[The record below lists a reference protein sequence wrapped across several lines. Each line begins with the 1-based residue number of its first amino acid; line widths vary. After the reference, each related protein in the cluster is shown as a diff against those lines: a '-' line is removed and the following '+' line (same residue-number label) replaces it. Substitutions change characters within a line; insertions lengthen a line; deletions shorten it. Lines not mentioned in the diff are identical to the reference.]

1 MLPSNYIDA
10 RLTKLIDFNEINDK
24 SLLNEN
30 IETKIKKRKSKIF
43 LIISN
48 KRKQFMFNSL
58 NSNLN
63 LNNTANF
70 IKIFNLIKSNEEK
83 CNLINYLFTK
93 NITSAKSIL
102 CKYEKLLNL
111 HIDYNFLS
119 TSNFILDAIEQN
131 DEIIELIISKKENIN
146 YLVKIMNLMENENI
160 EYDCNYIMI
169 TANLLIENKSIDKI
183 IKREIDHDKI
193 IQLIIKNETVMS
205 YTYLFYIYAYL
216 YFCDIKQMEKLESL
230 LDSLIWI
237 LSSKD
242 ANNNINLPYEDV
254 YDVLVI
260 FSKVSKFSQKFY
272 DNYNLI
278 YKEGKFDINDILIE
292 QKLSIISN
300 LFKTLNSVKIKLFL
314 QKDNGNLLN
323 FIYDSLKLIPN
334 SCTNFFGNQIS
345 GNIIRTIPNPFS
357 EKLNLNILALCAKIL
372 LTITFHKELTNLFL
386 ENKDY
391 FNLIISIFSYIVSSK
406 EINSV
411 YDETF
416 NIILKIVNNII
427 SNKHKLFISYIVSNN
442 LHLGIKNKI
451 NYYVT
456 NQFINEKIFI
466 SLMNIISALF
476 DSQKKDKMKTQFV
489 KLDLDNN
496 KFNEIIFNVI
506 INFGNNEN
514 VNKKC
519 NEFFDNYYPNESR
532 ENFLQLSN
540 FNFLDL
546 NL

>member
-24 SLLNEN
+24 SLLSEN

-93 NITSAKSIL
+93 NITNAKLIL
-102 CKYEKLLNL
+102 SKYEKTLNL
-111 HIDYNFLS
+111 NIDYNFLS
-119 TSNFILDAIEQN
+119 TSNFILDAIEHN
-131 DEIIELIISKKENIN
+131 DEIIELIINKKENIS

-160 EYDCNYIMI
+160 EYDYNYIMI
-169 TANLLIENKSIDKI
+169 TANLLIENKNIDKI
-183 IKREIDHDKI
+183 IKKEIDHNKI
-193 IQLIIKNETVMS
+193 IQLIIKHETVIS

-216 YFCDIKQMEKLESL
+216 YFCDTKQVEKLEPL

-242 ANNNINLPYEDV
+242 TNNDITLLCEDV

-260 FSKVSKFSQKFY
+260 FSKEAKFNQKYF
-272 DNYNLI
+272 DNYDIIFSN
-278 YKEGKFDINDILIE
+278 GKFDNNDALLE

-300 LFKTLNSVKIKLFL
+300 LFKALNSLKIKLFL

-323 FIYDSLKLIPN
+323 YIYNSLKLISD
-334 SCTNFFGNQIS
+334 SCENILGNQVLGTNQEIMM
-345 GNIIRTIPNPFS
+345 NQFS
-357 EKLNLNILALCAKIL
+357 EKLNLNVLALCAKIL

-406 EINSV
+406 EIKSI

-427 SNKHKLFISYIVSNN
+427 SNKHKLFISHIVSNN
-442 LHLGIKNKI
+442 LHLSIKNKI
-451 NYYVT
+451 NYYL
-456 NQFINEKIFI
+456 NCQFINEKIFI

-476 DSQKKDKMKTQFV
+476 DSQKKDKLKTQFV

-496 KFNEIIFNVI
+496 KFNEIIFNII
-506 INFGNNEN
+506 INFGKNEN
-514 VNKKC
+514 INKKC

-532 ENFLQLSN
+532 DNFLQLSN

>member
-93 NITSAKSIL
+93 NITNAKLIL
-102 CKYEKLLNL
+102 SKYEKTLNL
-111 HIDYNFLS
+111 NIDYNFLS
-119 TSNFILDAIEQN
+119 TSNFILDAIEHN
-131 DEIIELIISKKENIN
+131 DEIIELIINKKENIS

-160 EYDCNYIMI
+160 EYDYNYIMI
-169 TANLLIENKSIDKI
+169 TANLLIENKNIDKI
-183 IKREIDHDKI
+183 IKKEIDHNKI
-193 IQLIIKNETVMS
+193 IQLIIKHETVIS

-216 YFCDIKQMEKLESL
+216 YFCDTKQVEKLEPL

-242 ANNNINLPYEDV
+242 TNNDITLLCEDV

-260 FSKVSKFSQKFY
+260 FSKEAKFSQKYF
-272 DNYNLI
+272 DNYDIIFSN
-278 YKEGKFDINDILIE
+278 GKFDNNDALLE

-300 LFKTLNSVKIKLFL
+300 LFKALNSLKIKLFL

-323 FIYDSLKLIPN
+323 YIYNSLKLISD
-334 SCTNFFGNQIS
+334 SCENILGNQVLGTNQEIMM
-345 GNIIRTIPNPFS
+345 NQFS
-357 EKLNLNILALCAKIL
+357 EKLNLNVLALCAKIL

-406 EINSV
+406 EIKSI

-427 SNKHKLFISYIVSNN
+427 SNKHKLFISHIVSNN
-442 LHLGIKNKI
+442 LHLSIKNKI
-451 NYYVT
+451 NYYL
-456 NQFINEKIFI
+456 NCQFINEKIFI
-466 SLMNIISALF
+466 SLVNIISALF
-476 DSQKKDKMKTQFV
+476 DSQKKDKLKTQFV

-506 INFGNNEN
+506 INFGKNEN
-514 VNKKC
+514 INKKC

-532 ENFLQLSN
+532 DNFLQLSN

>member
-93 NITSAKSIL
+93 NITNAKLIL
-102 CKYEKLLNL
+102 SKYEKTLNL
-111 HIDYNFLS
+111 NIDYNFLS
-119 TSNFILDAIEQN
+119 TSNFILDAIEHN
-131 DEIIELIISKKENIN
+131 DEIIELIIHKKENIS

-160 EYDCNYIMI
+160 EYDYNYIMI
-169 TANLLIENKSIDKI
+169 TANLLIENKNIDKI
-183 IKREIDHDKI
+183 IKKEIDHNKI
-193 IQLIIKNETVMS
+193 IQLIIKHETVIS

-216 YFCDIKQMEKLESL
+216 YFCDTKQVEKLEPL

-242 ANNNINLPYEDV
+242 TNNDITLLCEDV

-260 FSKVSKFSQKFY
+260 FSKEAKFSQKYF
-272 DNYNLI
+272 DNYDIIFSN
-278 YKEGKFDINDILIE
+278 GKFDNNDALLE

-300 LFKTLNSVKIKLFL
+300 LFKALNSLKIKLFL

-323 FIYDSLKLIPN
+323 YIYNSLKLISD
-334 SCTNFFGNQIS
+334 SCENILGNQVLGTNQEIMM
-345 GNIIRTIPNPFS
+345 NQFS
-357 EKLNLNILALCAKIL
+357 EKLNLNVLALCAKIL

-406 EINSV
+406 EIKSI

-427 SNKHKLFISYIVSNN
+427 SNKHKLFISHIVSNN
-442 LHLGIKNKI
+442 LHLSIKNKI
-451 NYYVT
+451 NYYL
-456 NQFINEKIFI
+456 NCQFINEKIFI

-476 DSQKKDKMKTQFV
+476 DSQKKDKLKTQFV

-496 KFNEIIFNVI
+496 KFNEIIFNII
-506 INFGNNEN
+506 INFGKNEN
-514 VNKKC
+514 INKKC

-532 ENFLQLSN
+532 DNFLQLSN

>member
-58 NSNLN
+58 NTNLN

-93 NITSAKSIL
+93 NITNAKLIL
-102 CKYEKLLNL
+102 SKYEKTLNL
-111 HIDYNFLS
+111 NIDYNFLS
-119 TSNFILDAIEQN
+119 TSNFILDAIEHN
-131 DEIIELIISKKENIN
+131 DEIIELIINKKENIS

-160 EYDCNYIMI
+160 EYDYNYIMI
-169 TANLLIENKSIDKI
+169 TANLLIENKNIDKI
-183 IKREIDHDKI
+183 IKKEIDHNKI
-193 IQLIIKNETVMS
+193 IQLIIKHETAIS

-216 YFCDIKQMEKLESL
+216 YFCDTKQVEKLEPL

-242 ANNNINLPYEDV
+242 TNNDITLLCEDV

-260 FSKVSKFSQKFY
+260 FSKEAKFSQKYF
-272 DNYNLI
+272 DNYDIIFSN
-278 YKEGKFDINDILIE
+278 GKFDNNDALLE

-300 LFKTLNSVKIKLFL
+300 LFKALNSLKIKLFL

-323 FIYDSLKLIPN
+323 YIYNSLKLISD
-334 SCTNFFGNQIS
+334 SCENILGNQVLGTNQEIMM
-345 GNIIRTIPNPFS
+345 NQFS
-357 EKLNLNILALCAKIL
+357 EKLNLNVLALCAKIL

-391 FNLIISIFSYIVSSK
+391 FNLIISIFSHIVSSK
-406 EINSV
+406 EIKSV

-427 SNKHKLFISYIVSNN
+427 SNKHKLFISHIVSNN
-442 LHLGIKNKI
+442 LHLSIKNKI
-451 NYYVT
+451 NYYL
-456 NQFINEKIFI
+456 NCQFINEKIFI
-466 SLMNIISALF
+466 SLMNVISALF
-476 DSQKKDKMKTQFV
+476 DSQKKDKLKTQFV

-506 INFGNNEN
+506 INFGKNEN
-514 VNKKC
+514 INKKC

-532 ENFLQLSN
+532 DNFLQLSN

>member
-93 NITSAKSIL
+93 NITNAKLIL
-102 CKYEKLLNL
+102 SKYEKILNL
-111 HIDYNFLS
+111 NIDYNFLS
-119 TSNFILDAIEQN
+119 TSNFILDAIEHN
-131 DEIIELIISKKENIN
+131 DEIIELIINKKENIS

-160 EYDCNYIMI
+160 EYDYNYIMI
-169 TANLLIENKSIDKI
+169 TANLLIENKNIDKI
-183 IKREIDHDKI
+183 IKKEIDHNKI
-193 IQLIIKNETVMS
+193 IQLIIKHETVIS

-216 YFCDIKQMEKLESL
+216 YFCDTKQVEKLEPL

-242 ANNNINLPYEDV
+242 TNNDITLLCEDV

-260 FSKVSKFSQKFY
+260 FSKEAKFSQKYF
-272 DNYNLI
+272 DNFDIIFSN
-278 YKEGKFDINDILIE
+278 GKFDNNDALLE

-300 LFKTLNSVKIKLFL
+300 LFKALNSLKIKLFL

-323 FIYDSLKLIPN
+323 YIYNSLKLISD
-334 SCTNFFGNQIS
+334 SCENILGNQVLGTNQEIMM
-345 GNIIRTIPNPFS
+345 NQFS
-357 EKLNLNILALCAKIL
+357 EKLNLNVLALCAKIL

-406 EINSV
+406 EIKSI

-427 SNKHKLFISYIVSNN
+427 SNKHKLFISHIVSNN
-442 LHLGIKNKI
+442 LHLSIKNKI
-451 NYYVT
+451 NYYL
-456 NQFINEKIFI
+456 NCQFINEKIFI

-476 DSQKKDKMKTQFV
+476 DSQKKDKLKTQFV

-496 KFNEIIFNVI
+496 KFNEIIFNII
-506 INFGNNEN
+506 INFGKNEN
-514 VNKKC
+514 INKKC

-532 ENFLQLSN
+532 DNFLQLSN

>member
-58 NSNLN
+58 NTNLN

-93 NITSAKSIL
+93 NITNAKLIL
-102 CKYEKLLNL
+102 SKYEKTLNL
-111 HIDYNFLS
+111 NIDYNFLS
-119 TSNFILDAIEQN
+119 TSNFILDAIEHN
-131 DEIIELIISKKENIN
+131 DEIIELIINKKENIS

-160 EYDCNYIMI
+160 EYDYNYIMI
-169 TANLLIENKSIDKI
+169 TANLLIENKNIDKI
-183 IKREIDHDKI
+183 IKKEIDHNKI
-193 IQLIIKNETVMS
+193 IQLIIKHETVIS

-216 YFCDIKQMEKLESL
+216 YFCDTKQVEKLEPL

-242 ANNNINLPYEDV
+242 TNNDITLLCEDV

-260 FSKVSKFSQKFY
+260 FSKEAKFSQKYF
-272 DNYNLI
+272 DNYDIIFSN
-278 YKEGKFDINDILIE
+278 GKFDNNDALLE

-300 LFKTLNSVKIKLFL
+300 LFKALNSLKIKLFL

-323 FIYDSLKLIPN
+323 YIYNSLKLISD
-334 SCTNFFGNQIS
+334 SCENILGNQVLGTNQEIMM
-345 GNIIRTIPNPFS
+345 NQFS
-357 EKLNLNILALCAKIL
+357 EKLNLNVLALCAKIL

-391 FNLIISIFSYIVSSK
+391 FNLIISIFSHIVSSK
-406 EINSV
+406 EIKSV

-427 SNKHKLFISYIVSNN
+427 SNKHKLFISHIVSNN
-442 LHLGIKNKI
+442 LHLSIKNKI
-451 NYYVT
+451 NYYL
-456 NQFINEKIFI
+456 NCQFINEKIFI
-466 SLMNIISALF
+466 SLMNVISALF
-476 DSQKKDKMKTQFV
+476 DSQKKDKLKTQFV

-506 INFGNNEN
+506 INFGKNEN
-514 VNKKC
+514 INKKC

-532 ENFLQLSN
+532 DNFLQLSN

>member
-1 MLPSNYIDA
+1 MLPSDYIEA
-10 RLTKLIDFNEINDK
+10 RLAKLIDFNEINDK
-24 SLLNEN
+24 SFLNEN
-30 IETKIKKRKSKIF
+30 IETKMKKRKSKIF

-48 KRKQFMFNSL
+48 KRKQFMLNSL

-63 LNNTANF
+63 LNNTADF
-70 IKIFNLIKSNEEK
+70 IKIFNLIKNNEEK

-102 CKYEKLLNL
+102 SKYEKSLNL
-111 HIDYNFLS
+111 NIDYNFLS
-119 TSNFILDAIEQN
+119 TSNFVLDAIEQTE
-131 DEIIELIISKKENIN
+131 EIIELIISKKENIN

-160 EYDCNYIMI
+160 EYDSNYIMI
-169 TANLLIENKSIDKI
+169 TANLLIENKNIDKI
-183 IKREIDHDKI
+183 IKREINHDKI

-205 YTYLFYIYAYL
+205 YTYLFYIYAYS
-216 YFCDIKQMEKLESL
+216 YFCDIKQMEKLETL

-237 LSSKD
+237 LSSKYT
-242 ANNNINLPYEDV
+242 NNENNLPFEDI

-260 FSKVSKFSQKFY
+260 FSKVSKFSQNFY

-278 YKEGKFDINDILIE
+278 FKEGKFDNNDLLIE

-300 LFKTLNSVKIKLFL
+300 LFKTLNSAKIQLFL
-314 QKDNGNLLN
+314 QKDNGNLIN
-323 FIYDSLKLIPN
+323 FIYDSLKLIP
-334 SCTNFFGNQIS
+334 SSHTNFFGNHIQ
-345 GNIIRTIPNPFS
+345 GNIQTTIPNPFC
-357 EKLNLNILALCAKIL
+357 EKLNLNILELCAKIL

-406 EINSV
+406 EINSI

-442 LHLGIKNKI
+442 LHLSIKNKI
-451 NYYVT
+451 NYYAT
-456 NQFINEKIFI
+456 CHLINEKIFI
-466 SLMNIISALF
+466 SLMNIINALL

-496 KFNEIIFNVI
+496 RFNEIIFNVI

-514 VNKKC
+514 INKKC

>member
-93 NITSAKSIL
+93 NITNAKLIL
-102 CKYEKLLNL
+102 SKYEKTLNL
-111 HIDYNFLS
+111 NIDYNFLS
-119 TSNFILDAIEQN
+119 TSNFILDAIEHN
-131 DEIIELIISKKENIN
+131 DEIIELIINKKENIS

-160 EYDCNYIMI
+160 EYDYNYIMI
-169 TANLLIENKSIDKI
+169 TANLLIENKNIDKI
-183 IKREIDHDKI
+183 IKKEIDHNKI
-193 IQLIIKNETVMS
+193 IQLIIKHETVIS

-216 YFCDIKQMEKLESL
+216 YFCDTKQVEKLEPL

-242 ANNNINLPYEDV
+242 TNNDITLLCEDV

-260 FSKVSKFSQKFY
+260 FSKEAKFNQKYF
-272 DNYNLI
+272 DNYDIIFSN
-278 YKEGKFDINDILIE
+278 GKFDNNDALLE

-300 LFKTLNSVKIKLFL
+300 LFKALNSLKIKLFL

-323 FIYDSLKLIPN
+323 YIYNSLKLISD
-334 SCTNFFGNQIS
+334 SCENILGNQVLGTNQEIMM
-345 GNIIRTIPNPFS
+345 NQFS
-357 EKLNLNILALCAKIL
+357 EKLNLNVLALCAKIL

-406 EINSV
+406 EIKSI

-427 SNKHKLFISYIVSNN
+427 SNKHKLFISHIVSNN
-442 LHLGIKNKI
+442 LHLSIKNKI
-451 NYYVT
+451 NYYL
-456 NQFINEKIFI
+456 NCQFINEKIFI

-476 DSQKKDKMKTQFV
+476 DSQKKDKLKTQFV

-496 KFNEIIFNVI
+496 KFNEIIFNII
-506 INFGNNEN
+506 INFGKNEN
-514 VNKKC
+514 INKKC

-532 ENFLQLSN
+532 DNFLQLSN

>member
-93 NITSAKSIL
+93 NITNAKLIL
-102 CKYEKLLNL
+102 SKYEKTLNL
-111 HIDYNFLS
+111 NIDYNFLS
-119 TSNFILDAIEQN
+119 TSNFILDAIEHN
-131 DEIIELIISKKENIN
+131 DEIIELIINKKENIS

-160 EYDCNYIMI
+160 EYDYNYIMI
-169 TANLLIENKSIDKI
+169 TANLLIENKNIDKI
-183 IKREIDHDKI
+183 IKKEIDHNKI
-193 IQLIIKNETVMS
+193 IQLIIKHETVIS

-216 YFCDIKQMEKLESL
+216 YFCDTKQVEKLEPL

-242 ANNNINLPYEDV
+242 TNNDIILLCEDV

-260 FSKVSKFSQKFY
+260 FSKEAKFSQKYF
-272 DNYNLI
+272 DNYDIIFSN
-278 YKEGKFDINDILIE
+278 GKFDNNDALLE

-300 LFKTLNSVKIKLFL
+300 LFKALNSLKIKLFL

-323 FIYDSLKLIPN
+323 YIYNSLKLISD
-334 SCTNFFGNQIS
+334 SCENILGNQVLGTNQEIMM
-345 GNIIRTIPNPFS
+345 NQFS
-357 EKLNLNILALCAKIL
+357 EKLNLNVLALCAKIL

-391 FNLIISIFSYIVSSK
+391 FNLIISIFSHIVSSK
-406 EINSV
+406 EIKSV

-427 SNKHKLFISYIVSNN
+427 SNKHKLFISHIVSNN
-442 LHLGIKNKI
+442 LHLSIKNKI
-451 NYYVT
+451 NYYL
-456 NQFINEKIFI
+456 NCQFINEKIFI

-476 DSQKKDKMKTQFV
+476 DSQKKDKLKTQFV

-496 KFNEIIFNVI
+496 KFNEIIFNII
-506 INFGNNEN
+506 INFGKNEN
-514 VNKKC
+514 INKKC

-532 ENFLQLSN
+532 DNFLQLSN

>member
-1 MLPSNYIDA
+1 MLPSEYLEA
-10 RLTKLIDFNEINDK
+10 RLAKLIDFNEINDK
-24 SLLNEN
+24 SFLNEN

-48 KRKQFMFNSL
+48 KRKQFMLNSL

-63 LNNTANF
+63 LNNTADF
-70 IKIFNLIKSNEEK
+70 IKIFNLIKNNEEK

-102 CKYEKLLNL
+102 SKYEKSLNL
-111 HIDYNFLS
+111 NIDYNFLS
-119 TSNFILDAIEQN
+119 TSNFVLDAIEQTE
-131 DEIIELIISKKENIN
+131 EIIELIISKKENIN

-160 EYDCNYIMI
+160 EYDSNYIMI
-169 TANLLIENKSIDKI
+169 TANLLIENKNIDKI
-183 IKREIDHDKI
+183 IKREINHDKI
-193 IQLIIKNETVMS
+193 IQLIIKNESVLS
-205 YTYLFYIYAYL
+205 YTYLFYIYAYS
-216 YFCDIKQMEKLESL
+216 YFCDIKQMEKLETL

-237 LSSKD
+237 LSSKYT
-242 ANNNINLPYEDV
+242 NNENNLPFEDI
-254 YDVLVI
+254 YDILVI
-260 FSKVSKFSQKFY
+260 FSKVAKFSQNFY

-278 YKEGKFDINDILIE
+278 FKEGKFDNNDLLIE

-300 LFKTLNSVKIKLFL
+300 LFKTLNSAKIQLFL
-314 QKDNGNLLN
+314 QKDNGNLIK
-323 FIYDSLKLIPN
+323 FIYESLKLIP
-334 SCTNFFGNQIS
+334 SSHTNFFENQIQ
-345 GNIIRTIPNPFS
+345 GNIQTTIPNPFS
-357 EKLNLNILALCAKIL
+357 EKLNLNILELCAKIL

-406 EINSV
+406 EINSI

-442 LHLGIKNKI
+442 LHLSIKNKI
-451 NYYVT
+451 NYYAT
-456 NQFINEKIFI
+456 CHLINEKIFI
-466 SLMNIISALF
+466 SLMNIINALI

-496 KFNEIIFNVI
+496 RFNEIIFNVI

-514 VNKKC
+514 INKKC

>member
-93 NITSAKSIL
+93 NITNAKLIL
-102 CKYEKLLNL
+102 SKYEKTLNL
-111 HIDYNFLS
+111 NIDYNFLS
-119 TSNFILDAIEQN
+119 TSNFILDAIEHN
-131 DEIIELIISKKENIN
+131 DEIIELIINKKENIS

-160 EYDCNYIMI
+160 EYDYNYIMI
-169 TANLLIENKSIDKI
+169 TANLLIENKNIDKI
-183 IKREIDHDKI
+183 IKKEIDHNKI
-193 IQLIIKNETVMS
+193 IQLIIKHETVIS

-216 YFCDIKQMEKLESL
+216 YFCDTKQVEKLEPL

-242 ANNNINLPYEDV
+242 TNNDITLLCEDV

-260 FSKVSKFSQKFY
+260 FSKEAKFSQKYF
-272 DNYNLI
+272 DNYDIIFSN
-278 YKEGKFDINDILIE
+278 GKFDNNDALLE

-300 LFKTLNSVKIKLFL
+300 LFKALNSLKIKLFL

-323 FIYDSLKLIPN
+323 YIYNSLKLISD
-334 SCTNFFGNQIS
+334 SCENILGNQVLGTNQEIMM
-345 GNIIRTIPNPFS
+345 NQFS
-357 EKLNLNILALCAKIL
+357 EKLNLNVLALCAKIL

-406 EINSV
+406 EIKNI

-427 SNKHKLFISYIVSNN
+427 SNKHKLFISHIVSNN
-442 LHLGIKNKI
+442 LHLSIKNKI
-451 NYYVT
+451 NYYL
-456 NQFINEKIFI
+456 NCQFINEKIFI

-476 DSQKKDKMKTQFV
+476 DSQKKDKLKTQFV

-506 INFGNNEN
+506 INFGKNEN
-514 VNKKC
+514 INKKC

-532 ENFLQLSN
+532 DNFLQLSN

>member
-48 KRKQFMFNSL
+48 KRKQFIFNSL

-93 NITSAKSIL
+93 NITNAKLIL
-102 CKYEKLLNL
+102 SKYEKTLNL
-111 HIDYNFLS
+111 NIDYNFLS
-119 TSNFILDAIEQN
+119 TSNFILDAIEHN
-131 DEIIELIISKKENIN
+131 DEIIELIINKKENIS

-160 EYDCNYIMI
+160 EYDYNYIMI
-169 TANLLIENKSIDKI
+169 TANLLIENKNIDKI
-183 IKREIDHDKI
+183 IKKEIDHNKI
-193 IQLIIKNETVMS
+193 IQLIIKHETVIS

-216 YFCDIKQMEKLESL
+216 YFCDTKQVEKLEPL

-242 ANNNINLPYEDV
+242 TNNDITLLCEDV

-260 FSKVSKFSQKFY
+260 FSKEAKFSQKYF
-272 DNYNLI
+272 DNYDIIFSN
-278 YKEGKFDINDILIE
+278 GKFDNNDALLE

-300 LFKTLNSVKIKLFL
+300 LFKSLNSLKIKLFL

-323 FIYDSLKLIPN
+323 YIYNSLKLISD
-334 SCTNFFGNQIS
+334 SCENILGNQVLGTNQEIMM
-345 GNIIRTIPNPFS
+345 NQFS
-357 EKLNLNILALCAKIL
+357 EKLNLNVLALCAKIL

-406 EINSV
+406 EIKSI

-427 SNKHKLFISYIVSNN
+427 SNKHKLFISHIVSNN
-442 LHLGIKNKI
+442 LHLSIKNKI
-451 NYYVT
+451 NYYL
-456 NQFINEKIFI
+456 NCQFINEKIFI

-476 DSQKKDKMKTQFV
+476 DSQKKDKLKTQFV

-496 KFNEIIFNVI
+496 KFNEIIFNII
-506 INFGNNEN
+506 INFGKNEN
-514 VNKKC
+514 INKKC

-532 ENFLQLSN
+532 DNFLQLSN

>member
-1 MLPSNYIDA
+1 MLPSDYIEA
-10 RLTKLIDFNEINDK
+10 RFAKLIDFNEINDK
-24 SLLNEN
+24 SFLNEN

-48 KRKQFMFNSL
+48 KRKQFVFNSL

-160 EYDCNYIMI
+160 EYDGNYIMI

-183 IKREIDHDKI
+183 IKREVDHDKI

-237 LSSKD
+237 LSSKNT
-242 ANNNINLPYEDV
+242 NNNINLPYEDV

-260 FSKVSKFSQKFY
+260 FSKVAKFSQKFF

-334 SCTNFFGNQIS
+334 SCTNLFGNQIS
-345 GNIIRTIPNPFS
+345 ENIHRTIPNPFS

-466 SLMNIISALF
+466 SLMNIIGALF

>member
-1 MLPSNYIDA
+1 MLPSEYLEA
-10 RLTKLIDFNEINDK
+10 RLAKLIDFNEINDK
-24 SLLNEN
+24 SFLNEN

-48 KRKQFMFNSL
+48 KRKQFMLNSL

-63 LNNTANF
+63 LNNTADF
-70 IKIFNLIKSNEEK
+70 IKIFNLIKNNEEK

-102 CKYEKLLNL
+102 SKYEKSLNL
-111 HIDYNFLS
+111 NIDYNFLS
-119 TSNFILDAIEQN
+119 TSNFVLDAIEQTE
-131 DEIIELIISKKENIN
+131 EIIELIISKKENIN

-160 EYDCNYIMI
+160 EYDSNYIMI
-169 TANLLIENKSIDKI
+169 TANLLIENKNIDKI
-183 IKREIDHDKI
+183 IKREINHDKI

-205 YTYLFYIYAYL
+205 YTYLFYIYAYS
-216 YFCDIKQMEKLESL
+216 YFCDIKQMEKLETL

-237 LSSKD
+237 LSSKYT
-242 ANNNINLPYEDV
+242 NNENNLPFEDI

-260 FSKVSKFSQKFY
+260 FSKVAKFSQNFY

-278 YKEGKFDINDILIE
+278 YKERKFDNNDLLIE

-300 LFKTLNSVKIKLFL
+300 LFKNLNSAKIQLFL
-314 QKDNGNLLN
+314 QKDNGNLIN
-323 FIYDSLKLIPN
+323 FIYDSLKLIP
-334 SCTNFFGNQIS
+334 SSHTNFFGNHIQ
-345 GNIIRTIPNPFS
+345 GNTQTTIPNPFS
-357 EKLNLNILALCAKIL
+357 EKLNLNILELCAKIL

-406 EINSV
+406 EINSI

-442 LHLGIKNKI
+442 LHLSIKNKI
-451 NYYVT
+451 NYYST
-456 NQFINEKIFI
+456 CHLINEKIFI
-466 SLMNIISALF
+466 SLMNIINALL

-496 KFNEIIFNVI
+496 RFNEIIFNVI

-514 VNKKC
+514 INKKC

>member
-83 CNLINYLFTK
+83 CNLINYLFTR
-93 NITSAKSIL
+93 NITNAKLIL
-102 CKYEKLLNL
+102 SKYEKTLNL
-111 HIDYNFLS
+111 NIDYNFLS
-119 TSNFILDAIEQN
+119 TSNFILDAIEHN
-131 DEIIELIISKKENIN
+131 DEIIELIINKKENIS

-160 EYDCNYIMI
+160 EYDYNYIMI
-169 TANLLIENKSIDKI
+169 TANLLIENKNIDKI
-183 IKREIDHDKI
+183 IKKEIDHNKI
-193 IQLIIKNETVMS
+193 IQLIIKHETVIS

-216 YFCDIKQMEKLESL
+216 YFCDTKQVEKLEPL

-242 ANNNINLPYEDV
+242 TNNDITLLCEDV

-260 FSKVSKFSQKFY
+260 FSKEAKFSQKYF
-272 DNYNLI
+272 DNYDIIFSN
-278 YKEGKFDINDILIE
+278 GKFDNNDALLE

-300 LFKTLNSVKIKLFL
+300 LFKALNSLKIKLFL

-323 FIYDSLKLIPN
+323 YIYNSLKLISD
-334 SCTNFFGNQIS
+334 SCENILGNQVLGTNQEIMM
-345 GNIIRTIPNPFS
+345 NQFS
-357 EKLNLNILALCAKIL
+357 EKLNLNVLALCAKIL

-406 EINSV
+406 EIKSI

-427 SNKHKLFISYIVSNN
+427 SNKHKLFISHIVSNN
-442 LHLGIKNKI
+442 LHLSIKNKI
-451 NYYVT
+451 NYYL
-456 NQFINEKIFI
+456 NCQFINEKIFI

-476 DSQKKDKMKTQFV
+476 DSQKKDKLKTQFV

-496 KFNEIIFNVI
+496 KFNEIIFNII
-506 INFGNNEN
+506 INFGKNEN
-514 VNKKC
+514 INKKC

-532 ENFLQLSN
+532 DNFLQLSN

>member
-1 MLPSNYIDA
+1 MLPSDYIEA
-10 RLTKLIDFNEINDK
+10 RLAKLMDFNEINEK
-24 SLLNEN
+24 TFLNEN

-48 KRKQFMFNSL
+48 KRKQFMLNSL

-70 IKIFNLIKSNEEK
+70 IKIFNLIKNNEEK

-102 CKYEKLLNL
+102 LKYEKSLNL

-131 DEIIELIISKKENIN
+131 DEIIELISNKKENIN
-146 YLVKIMNLMENENI
+146 YLVKLMNLMENENI
-160 EYDCNYIMI
+160 EYDSNYIMI

-216 YFCDIKQMEKLESL
+216 YFCDINKMEKLESL
-230 LDSLIWI
+230 LDSVIWI
-237 LSSKD
+237 LLSKYT
-242 ANNNINLPYEDV
+242 NNENNLPFEDV

-260 FSKVSKFSQKFY
+260 FSKVAKFSQKFY

-278 YKEGKFDINDILIE
+278 YKEGKFDVNDLLIE

-300 LFKTLNSVKIKLFL
+300 LFKNLNSGKIQLFL
-314 QKDNGNLLN
+314 QKDNGNLMS
-323 FIYDSLKLIPN
+323 FIYNLLKLIPN
-334 SCTNFFGNQIS
+334 SPTNNFGNQMA
-345 GNIIRTIPNPFS
+345 GNMNTTMPNPFS
-357 EKLNLNILALCAKIL
+357 EKLNLNILELCAKIL

-442 LHLGIKNKI
+442 LHLSIKNKI

-456 NQFINEKIFI
+456 CHLINEKIFI

-496 KFNEIIFNVI
+496 RFNEIIFNII

-514 VNKKC
+514 INKKC

>member
-1 MLPSNYIDA
+1 MLPSDYIEA
-10 RLTKLIDFNEINDK
+10 RLSKLIDFNEINDK
-24 SLLNEN
+24 SFLNEN

-48 KRKQFMFNSL
+48 KRKQFMLNSL

-230 LDSLIWI
+230 LDSIIWI

-345 GNIIRTIPNPFS
+345 GNINRTIPNPFS

>member
-93 NITSAKSIL
+93 NITNAKLIL
-102 CKYEKLLNL
+102 SKYEKTLNL
-111 HIDYNFLS
+111 NIDYNFLS
-119 TSNFILDAIEQN
+119 TSNFILDAIEHN
-131 DEIIELIISKKENIN
+131 DEIIELIINKKENIS

-160 EYDCNYIMI
+160 EYDYNYIMI
-169 TANLLIENKSIDKI
+169 TANLLIENKNIDKI
-183 IKREIDHDKI
+183 IKKEIDHNKI
-193 IQLIIKNETVMS
+193 IQLIIKHETVIS

-216 YFCDIKQMEKLESL
+216 YFCDTKQVEKLEPL

-242 ANNNINLPYEDV
+242 TNNDITLLCEDV

-260 FSKVSKFSQKFY
+260 FSKEAKFSQKYF
-272 DNYNLI
+272 DNYDIIFSN
-278 YKEGKFDINDILIE
+278 GKFDNNDALLE

-300 LFKTLNSVKIKLFL
+300 LFKALNSLKIKLFL

-323 FIYDSLKLIPN
+323 YIYNSLKLISD
-334 SCTNFFGNQIS
+334 SCENILGNQVLGTNQEIMM
-345 GNIIRTIPNPFS
+345 NQFS
-357 EKLNLNILALCAKIL
+357 EKLNLNVLALCAKIL

-406 EINSV
+406 EIKSI

-427 SNKHKLFISYIVSNN
+427 SNKHKLFISHIVSNN
-442 LHLGIKNKI
+442 LHLSIKNKI
-451 NYYVT
+451 NYYL
-456 NQFINEKIFI
+456 NCQFINEKIFI
-466 SLMNIISALF
+466 SLMNVISALF
-476 DSQKKDKMKTQFV
+476 DSQKKDKLKTQFV

-496 KFNEIIFNVI
+496 KFNEIIFNII
-506 INFGNNEN
+506 INFGKNEN
-514 VNKKC
+514 INKKC

-532 ENFLQLSN
+532 DNFLQLSN

>member
-93 NITSAKSIL
+93 NITNAKLIL
-102 CKYEKLLNL
+102 SKYEKTLNL
-111 HIDYNFLS
+111 NIDYNFLS
-119 TSNFILDAIEQN
+119 TSNFILDAIEHN
-131 DEIIELIISKKENIN
+131 DEIIELIINKKENIS

-160 EYDCNYIMI
+160 EYDYNYIMI
-169 TANLLIENKSIDKI
+169 TANLLIENKNIDKI
-183 IKREIDHDKI
+183 IKKEIDHNKI
-193 IQLIIKNETVMS
+193 IQLIIKHETVIS

-216 YFCDIKQMEKLESL
+216 YFCDTKQVEKLEPL

-242 ANNNINLPYEDV
+242 TNNDITLLCEDV
-254 YDVLVI
+254 YDVFVI
-260 FSKVSKFSQKFY
+260 FSKEAKFSQKYF
-272 DNYNLI
+272 DNYDIIFSN
-278 YKEGKFDINDILIE
+278 GKFDNNDALLE

-300 LFKTLNSVKIKLFL
+300 LFKALNSLKIKLFL

-323 FIYDSLKLIPN
+323 YIYHSLKLISD
-334 SCTNFFGNQIS
+334 SCENILGNQVLGTNQEIMM
-345 GNIIRTIPNPFS
+345 NQFS
-357 EKLNLNILALCAKIL
+357 EKLNLNVLALCAKIL

-406 EINSV
+406 EIKSI

-427 SNKHKLFISYIVSNN
+427 SNKHKLFISHIVSNN
-442 LHLGIKNKI
+442 LHLSIKNKI
-451 NYYVT
+451 NYYL
-456 NQFINEKIFI
+456 NCQFINEKIFI

-476 DSQKKDKMKTQFV
+476 DSQKKDKLKTQFV

-496 KFNEIIFNVI
+496 KFNEIIFNII
-506 INFGNNEN
+506 INFGKNEN
-514 VNKKC
+514 INKKC

-532 ENFLQLSN
+532 DNFLQLSN

>member
-48 KRKQFMFNSL
+48 KRKQFIFNSL

-93 NITSAKSIL
+93 NITNAKLIL
-102 CKYEKLLNL
+102 SKYEKTLNL
-111 HIDYNFLS
+111 NIDYNFLS
-119 TSNFILDAIEQN
+119 TSNFILDAIEHN
-131 DEIIELIISKKENIN
+131 DEIIELIINKKENIS

-160 EYDCNYIMI
+160 EYDYNYIMI
-169 TANLLIENKSIDKI
+169 TANLLIENKNIDKI
-183 IKREIDHDKI
+183 IKKEIDHNKI
-193 IQLIIKNETVMS
+193 IQLIIKHETVIS

-216 YFCDIKQMEKLESL
+216 YFCDTKQVEKLEPL

-242 ANNNINLPYEDV
+242 TNNDITLLCEDV

-260 FSKVSKFSQKFY
+260 FSKEAKFSQKYF
-272 DNYNLI
+272 DNYDIIFSN
-278 YKEGKFDINDILIE
+278 GKFDNNDALLE

-300 LFKTLNSVKIKLFL
+300 LFKSLNSLKIKLFL

-323 FIYDSLKLIPN
+323 YIYNSLKLISD
-334 SCTNFFGNQIS
+334 SCENILGNQVLGTNQEIMM
-345 GNIIRTIPNPFS
+345 NQFS
-357 EKLNLNILALCAKIL
+357 EKLNLNVLALCAKIL

-406 EINSV
+406 EIKSI

-427 SNKHKLFISYIVSNN
+427 SNKHKLFISHIISNN
-442 LHLGIKNKI
+442 LHLSIKNKI
-451 NYYVT
+451 NYYL
-456 NQFINEKIFI
+456 NCQFINEKIFI

-476 DSQKKDKMKTQFV
+476 DSQKKDKLKTQFV

-496 KFNEIIFNVI
+496 KFNEIIFNII
-506 INFGNNEN
+506 INFGKNEN
-514 VNKKC
+514 INKKC

-532 ENFLQLSN
+532 DNFLQLSN

>member
-93 NITSAKSIL
+93 NITNAKLIL
-102 CKYEKLLNL
+102 SKYEKTLNL
-111 HIDYNFLS
+111 NIDYNFLS
-119 TSNFILDAIEQN
+119 TSNFILDAIEHN
-131 DEIIELIISKKENIN
+131 DEIIELIINKKENIS

-160 EYDCNYIMI
+160 EYDYNYIMI
-169 TANLLIENKSIDKI
+169 TANLLIENKNIDKI
-183 IKREIDHDKI
+183 IKKEIDHNKI
-193 IQLIIKNETVMS
+193 IQLIIKHETVIS

-216 YFCDIKQMEKLESL
+216 YFCDTKQVEKLEPL

-242 ANNNINLPYEDV
+242 TNNDITLLCEDV
-254 YDVLVI
+254 YDVFVI
-260 FSKVSKFSQKFY
+260 FSKEAKFSQKYF
-272 DNYNLI
+272 DNYDIIFSN
-278 YKEGKFDINDILIE
+278 GKFDNNDALLE

-300 LFKTLNSVKIKLFL
+300 LFKALNSLKIKLFL

-323 FIYDSLKLIPN
+323 YIYNSLKLISD
-334 SCTNFFGNQIS
+334 SCENILGNQVLGTNQEIMM
-345 GNIIRTIPNPFS
+345 NQFS
-357 EKLNLNILALCAKIL
+357 EKLNLNVLALCAKIL

-391 FNLIISIFSYIVSSK
+391 FNLIISIFSHIVSSK
-406 EINSV
+406 EIKSV

-427 SNKHKLFISYIVSNN
+427 SNKHKLFISHIVSNN
-442 LHLGIKNKI
+442 LHLSIKNKI
-451 NYYVT
+451 NYYL
-456 NQFINEKIFI
+456 NCQFINEKIFI

-476 DSQKKDKMKTQFV
+476 DSQKKDKLKTQFV

-506 INFGNNEN
+506 INFGKNEN
-514 VNKKC
+514 INKKC

-532 ENFLQLSN
+532 DNFLQLSN

>member
-1 MLPSNYIDA
+1 MLPSDYLEA
-10 RLTKLIDFNEINDK
+10 RLSKLIDFNEINDK
-24 SLLNEN
+24 SFLNEN

-48 KRKQFMFNSL
+48 KRKQFMLNSL

-70 IKIFNLIKSNEEK
+70 IKLFNLIKSNEEK

-260 FSKVSKFSQKFY
+260 FSKVAKFSQKFY

-345 GNIIRTIPNPFS
+345 GNINRTIPNPFS

>member
-1 MLPSNYIDA
+1 MLPSDYLEA
-10 RLTKLIDFNEINDK
+10 RLTKLIDLNEINEK
-24 SLLNEN
+24 SFLNEN

-48 KRKQFMFNSL
+48 KRKQFMLNSL

-70 IKIFNLIKSNEEK
+70 IKIFNLIKNNEEK
-83 CNLINYLFTK
+83 CNLINYLFTR
-93 NITSAKSIL
+93 NITSAKTIL
-102 CKYEKLLNL
+102 SKYEKSLTL

-119 TSNFILDAIEQN
+119 TSNFVLDAIEQN

-146 YLVKIMNLMENENI
+146 YLLKIMNLMENENI
-160 EYDCNYIMI
+160 EYDSNYIMI
-169 TANLLIENKSIDKI
+169 TANLLIENKNIDKI

-205 YTYLFYIYAYL
+205 YTYLFYIYAYT

-237 LSSKD
+237 LSSKYT
-242 ANNNINLPYEDV
+242 NKENSLPFEDV
-254 YDVLVI
+254 YDILVI
-260 FSKVSKFSQKFY
+260 FSKVAKFSQKFY

-278 YKEGKFDINDILIE
+278 YKEEKFDVNDSLIE

-300 LFKTLNSVKIKLFL
+300 LFKTLNSGKIQLFL
-314 QKDNGNLLN
+314 QKDKGNLIN
-323 FIYDSLKLIPN
+323 FIYDLLKLIPN
-334 SCTNFFGNQIS
+334 SFTNFFGNQIS
-345 GNIIRTIPNPFS
+345 GNIQTTIPNPFS
-357 EKLNLNILALCAKIL
+357 EKLSLNILELCAKIL
-372 LTITFHKELTNLFL
+372 LNITFHKELTNLFL

-442 LHLGIKNKI
+442 LHLSIKNKI

-456 NQFINEKIFI
+456 CHLINEKIFI

-476 DSQKKDKMKTQFV
+476 DSQNKDKMKTQFV

-496 KFNEIIFNVI
+496 RFNEIIFNVI

-514 VNKKC
+514 INKKC

>member
-93 NITSAKSIL
+93 NITNAKLIL
-102 CKYEKLLNL
+102 SKYEKTLNL
-111 HIDYNFLS
+111 NIDYNFLS
-119 TSNFILDAIEQN
+119 TSNFILDAIEHN
-131 DEIIELIISKKENIN
+131 DEIIELIINKKENIS

-160 EYDCNYIMI
+160 EYDYNYIMI
-169 TANLLIENKSIDKI
+169 TANLLIENKNIDKI
-183 IKREIDHDKI
+183 IKKEIDHNKI
-193 IQLIIKNETVMS
+193 IQLIIKHETVIS

-216 YFCDIKQMEKLESL
+216 YFCDTKQVEKLEPL

-242 ANNNINLPYEDV
+242 TNNDITLLCEDV

-260 FSKVSKFSQKFY
+260 FSKEAKFSQKYF
-272 DNYNLI
+272 DNYDIIFSN
-278 YKEGKFDINDILIE
+278 GKFDNNDALLE

-300 LFKTLNSVKIKLFL
+300 LFKALNSLKIKLFL

-323 FIYDSLKLIPN
+323 YIYNSLKLISD
-334 SCTNFFGNQIS
+334 SCENILGNQVLGTNQEIMM
-345 GNIIRTIPNPFS
+345 NQFS
-357 EKLNLNILALCAKIL
+357 EKLNLNVLALCAKIL

-391 FNLIISIFSYIVSSK
+391 FNLIISIFSHIVSSK
-406 EINSV
+406 EIKSV

-427 SNKHKLFISYIVSNN
+427 SNKHKLFISHIVSNN
-442 LHLGIKNKI
+442 LHLSIKNKI
-451 NYYVT
+451 NYYL
-456 NQFINEKIFI
+456 NCQFINEKIFI

-476 DSQKKDKMKTQFV
+476 DSQKKDKLKTQFV

-496 KFNEIIFNVI
+496 KFNEIIFSVI
-506 INFGNNEN
+506 INFGKNEN
-514 VNKKC
+514 INKKC

-532 ENFLQLSN
+532 DNFLQLSN

>member
-93 NITSAKSIL
+93 NITNAKLIL
-102 CKYEKLLNL
+102 SKYEKTLNL
-111 HIDYNFLS
+111 NIDYNFLS
-119 TSNFILDAIEQN
+119 TSNFILDAIEHN
-131 DEIIELIISKKENIN
+131 DEIIELIINKKENIS

-160 EYDCNYIMI
+160 EYDYNYIMI
-169 TANLLIENKSIDKI
+169 TANLLIENKNIDKI
-183 IKREIDHDKI
+183 IKKEIDHNKI
-193 IQLIIKNETVMS
+193 IQLIIKHETVIS

-216 YFCDIKQMEKLESL
+216 YFCDTKQVEKLEPL

-242 ANNNINLPYEDV
+242 TNNDITLLCEDV

-260 FSKVSKFSQKFY
+260 FSKEAKFSQKYF
-272 DNYNLI
+272 DNYDIIFSN
-278 YKEGKFDINDILIE
+278 GKFDNNDALLE

-300 LFKTLNSVKIKLFL
+300 LFKALNSLKIKLFL

-323 FIYDSLKLIPN
+323 YIYNSLKLISD
-334 SCTNFFGNQIS
+334 SCENILGNQVLGTNQEIMM
-345 GNIIRTIPNPFS
+345 NQFS
-357 EKLNLNILALCAKIL
+357 EKLNLNVLALCAKIL

-391 FNLIISIFSYIVSSK
+391 FNLIISIFSLIVSSK
-406 EINSV
+406 EIKSV
-411 YDETF
+411 YDATF

-427 SNKHKLFISYIVSNN
+427 SNKHKLFISHIVSNN
-442 LHLGIKNKI
+442 LHLSIKNKI
-451 NYYVT
+451 NYYL
-456 NQFINEKIFI
+456 NCQFINEKIFI

-476 DSQKKDKMKTQFV
+476 DSQKKDKLKTQFV

-506 INFGNNEN
+506 INFGKNEN
-514 VNKKC
+514 INKKC

-532 ENFLQLSN
+532 DNFLQLSN

>member
-1 MLPSNYIDA
+1 MLPSDYIEA
-10 RLTKLIDFNEINDK
+10 RLAKLIDFNEINDK
-24 SLLNEN
+24 SFLNEN

-48 KRKQFMFNSL
+48 KRKQFMLNSL

-160 EYDCNYIMI
+160 EYDGNYIMI
-169 TANLLIENKSIDKI
+169 TANLLIENKSIDKL

-237 LSSKD
+237 LSSKNT
-242 ANNNINLPYEDV
+242 NNNINLPYEDV

-260 FSKVSKFSQKFY
+260 FSKVAKFSQKFF

-345 GNIIRTIPNPFS
+345 GNMNRTIPNPFS

-466 SLMNIISALF
+466 SLMNIIGALF

-514 VNKKC
+514 INKKC

>member
-10 RLTKLIDFNEINDK
+10 RFTKLIDFNEINDK

-93 NITSAKSIL
+93 NITNAKLIL
-102 CKYEKLLNL
+102 SKYEKTLNL
-111 HIDYNFLS
+111 NIDYNFLS
-119 TSNFILDAIEQN
+119 TSNFILDAIEHN
-131 DEIIELIISKKENIN
+131 DEIIELIINKKENIS

-160 EYDCNYIMI
+160 EYDYNYIMI
-169 TANLLIENKSIDKI
+169 TANLLIENKNIDKI
-183 IKREIDHDKI
+183 IKKEIDHNKI
-193 IQLIIKNETVMS
+193 IQLIIKHETVIS

-216 YFCDIKQMEKLESL
+216 YFCDTKQVEKLEPL

-242 ANNNINLPYEDV
+242 TNNDITLLCEDV

-260 FSKVSKFSQKFY
+260 FSKEAKFSQKYF
-272 DNYNLI
+272 DNYDIIFSN
-278 YKEGKFDINDILIE
+278 GKFDNNDALLE

-300 LFKTLNSVKIKLFL
+300 LFKALNSLKIKLFL

-323 FIYDSLKLIPN
+323 YIYNSLKLISD
-334 SCTNFFGNQIS
+334 SCENILGNQVLGTNQEIMM
-345 GNIIRTIPNPFS
+345 NQFS
-357 EKLNLNILALCAKIL
+357 EKLNLNVLALCAKIL

-391 FNLIISIFSYIVSSK
+391 FNLIISIFSHIVSSK
-406 EINSV
+406 EIKSV

-427 SNKHKLFISYIVSNN
+427 SNKHKLFISHIVSNN
-442 LHLGIKNKI
+442 LHLSIKNKI
-451 NYYVT
+451 NYYL
-456 NQFINEKIFI
+456 NCQFINEKIFI

-476 DSQKKDKMKTQFV
+476 DSQKKDKLKTQFV

-496 KFNEIIFNVI
+496 KFNEIIFNII
-506 INFGNNEN
+506 INFGKNEN
-514 VNKKC
+514 INKKC

-532 ENFLQLSN
+532 DNFLQLSN

>member
-93 NITSAKSIL
+93 NITNAKLIL
-102 CKYEKLLNL
+102 SKYEKTLNL
-111 HIDYNFLS
+111 NIDYNFLS
-119 TSNFILDAIEQN
+119 TSNFMLDAIEHN
-131 DEIIELIISKKENIN
+131 DEIIELIINKKENIS

-160 EYDCNYIMI
+160 EYDYNYIMI
-169 TANLLIENKSIDKI
+169 TANLLIENKNIDKI
-183 IKREIDHDKI
+183 IKKEIDHNKI
-193 IQLIIKNETVMS
+193 IQLIIKHETVIS

-216 YFCDIKQMEKLESL
+216 YFCDTKQVEKLEPL

-242 ANNNINLPYEDV
+242 TNNDITLLCEDV

-260 FSKVSKFSQKFY
+260 FSKEAKFSQKYF
-272 DNYNLI
+272 DNYDIIFSN
-278 YKEGKFDINDILIE
+278 GKFDNNDALLE

-300 LFKTLNSVKIKLFL
+300 LFKALNSLKIKLFL

-323 FIYDSLKLIPN
+323 YIYNSLKLISD
-334 SCTNFFGNQIS
+334 SCENILGNQVLGTNQEIMM
-345 GNIIRTIPNPFS
+345 NQFS
-357 EKLNLNILALCAKIL
+357 EKLNLNVLALCAKIL

-406 EINSV
+406 EIKSI

-427 SNKHKLFISYIVSNN
+427 SNKHKLFISHIVSNN
-442 LHLGIKNKI
+442 LHLSIKNKI
-451 NYYVT
+451 NYYL
-456 NQFINEKIFI
+456 NCQFINEKIFI

-476 DSQKKDKMKTQFV
+476 DSQKKDKLKTQFV

-496 KFNEIIFNVI
+496 KFNEIIFNII
-506 INFGNNEN
+506 INFGKNEN
-514 VNKKC
+514 INKKC

-532 ENFLQLSN
+532 DNFLQLSN

>member
-1 MLPSNYIDA
+1 MLPSNSIDA

-93 NITSAKSIL
+93 NITNAKLIL
-102 CKYEKLLNL
+102 SKYEKTLNL
-111 HIDYNFLS
+111 NIDYNFLS
-119 TSNFILDAIEQN
+119 TSNFILDAIEHN
-131 DEIIELIISKKENIN
+131 DEIIELIINKKENIS

-160 EYDCNYIMI
+160 EYDYNYIMI
-169 TANLLIENKSIDKI
+169 TANLLIENKNIDKI
-183 IKREIDHDKI
+183 IKKEIDHNKI
-193 IQLIIKNETVMS
+193 IQLIIKHETVIS

-216 YFCDIKQMEKLESL
+216 YFCDTKQVEKLEPL

-242 ANNNINLPYEDV
+242 TNNDITLLCEDV

-260 FSKVSKFSQKFY
+260 FSKEAKFSQKYF
-272 DNYNLI
+272 DNYDIIFSN
-278 YKEGKFDINDILIE
+278 GKFDNNDALLE

-300 LFKTLNSVKIKLFL
+300 LFKALNSLKIKLFL

-323 FIYDSLKLIPN
+323 YIYNSLKLISD
-334 SCTNFFGNQIS
+334 SCENILGNQVLGTNQEIMM
-345 GNIIRTIPNPFS
+345 NQFS
-357 EKLNLNILALCAKIL
+357 EKLNLNVLALCAKIL

-406 EINSV
+406 EIKSI

-427 SNKHKLFISYIVSNN
+427 SNKHKLFISHIVSNN
-442 LHLGIKNKI
+442 LHLSIKNKI
-451 NYYVT
+451 NYYL
-456 NQFINEKIFI
+456 NCQFINEKIFI

-476 DSQKKDKMKTQFV
+476 DSQKKDKLKTQFV

-506 INFGNNEN
+506 INFGKNEN
-514 VNKKC
+514 INKKC

-532 ENFLQLSN
+532 DNFLQLSN

>member
-93 NITSAKSIL
+93 NITNAKLIL
-102 CKYEKLLNL
+102 SKYEKTLNL
-111 HIDYNFLS
+111 NIDYNFLS
-119 TSNFILDAIEQN
+119 TSNFILDAIEHN
-131 DEIIELIISKKENIN
+131 DEIIELIINKKENIS

-160 EYDCNYIMI
+160 EYDYNYIMI
-169 TANLLIENKSIDKI
+169 TANLLIENKNIDKI
-183 IKREIDHDKI
+183 IKKEIDHNKI
-193 IQLIIKNETVMS
+193 IQLIIKHETVIS

-216 YFCDIKQMEKLESL
+216 YFCDTKQVEKLEPL

-242 ANNNINLPYEDV
+242 TNNDITLLCEDV

-260 FSKVSKFSQKFY
+260 FSKEAKFSQKYF
-272 DNYNLI
+272 DNYDIIFSN
-278 YKEGKFDINDILIE
+278 GKFDNNDALLE

-300 LFKTLNSVKIKLFL
+300 LFKALNSLKIKLFL

-323 FIYDSLKLIPN
+323 YIYNSLKLISN
-334 SCTNFFGNQIS
+334 SCENILGNQVLGTNQEIMM
-345 GNIIRTIPNPFS
+345 NQFS
-357 EKLNLNILALCAKIL
+357 EKLNLNVLALCAKIL

-406 EINSV
+406 EIKSI

-427 SNKHKLFISYIVSNN
+427 SNKHKLFISHIVSNN
-442 LHLGIKNKI
+442 LHLSIKNKI
-451 NYYVT
+451 NYYL
-456 NQFINEKIFI
+456 NCQFINEKIFI

-476 DSQKKDKMKTQFV
+476 DSQKKDKLKTQFV

-496 KFNEIIFNVI
+496 KFNEILFNII
-506 INFGNNEN
+506 INFGKNEN
-514 VNKKC
+514 INKKC

-532 ENFLQLSN
+532 DNFLQLSN